1 MGATNKWYNK
11 SSLNDDPIAQTFR
24 ILPEHCADSD
34 GLYLSSID
42 LFFQKKDSKYG
53 ISVDIREVKNGYPTK
68 KVLEFS
74 KKHLLSKEVAVSST
88 GVTPTRVIFP
98 GPVFLKSGL
107 QYAICIRPDAGSP
120 DYRIWFSQK
129 GENDVVSGSP
139 INSTWG
145 DGVLFVSASDTWE
158 PRLDA
163 DLKFRIYK
171 SVFNAKKTGT
181 VTLTNRDLEFFTINN
196 LSGTF
201 RNDEEV
207 YKVPSSF
214 AAGNVAITKG
224 SSSVT
229 GTSTTFT
236 SDYAAGDSIV
246 VRQTSDTD
254 IADVL
259 TVKSVESDTSLT
271 ILGAPRVGITIGKAA
286 KVPTGRVQ
294 RVFANATVTQ
304 VTLKDST
311 AVTGSYF
318 ANNDT
323 IKGTISAANAAI
335 TSVDNRVVNNFQPF
349 VYKTEPTGST
359 ITADFKISESANLD
373 NQSTTQL
380 IIVVSNKVFD
390 YEGAVFSK
398 SNEIV
403 GGGKKSLVITQTL
416 KTTNENVSPISD
428 PEVSLVQSYQNLI
441 NNDYTNEK
449 LFGKGASHSRYLS
462 KTVQLASGLDADDL
476 AVYVT
481 GYRPA
486 NTDIKAY
493 CMVTAL
499 DDSDK
504 LIDKQWTEM
513 AISPEQVNLF
523 SSKDSAND
531 FRELKFTIPSIPT
544 IDGTNKQAG
553 TANTTSGSTSVAIA
567 SASTYYSA
575 GDLIIVTDGIKNNYV
590 LGRVASATSSAVTL
604 NTPADKTFSSALHY
618 KVNTDEKQSAVA
630 YPQGDGTVKL
640 RYFDSSGGEH
650 ETFAYF
656 QVKLVLLAEST
667 NKVPRIADMRA
678 IALSL

>member
-42 LFFQKKDSKYG
+42 LFFQKKDAKYG
-53 ISVDIREVKNGYPTK
+53 MNIDIREVKNGYPTK

-88 GVTPTRVIFP
+88 GATPTRVIFP

-214 AAGNVAITKG
+214 ATGNVAITKG
-224 SSSVT
+224 SSTVT

-246 VRQTSDTD
+246 IRKTSDTD

-271 ILGAPRVGITIGKAA
+271 ILGAPRVGITIGRAA

-304 VTLKDST
+304 VTLKDSS

-359 ITADFKISESANLD
+359 ITSDFKISESANLD
-373 NQSTTQL
+373 NQSTAQL
-380 IIVVSNKVFD
+380 ISGVSNKVFD

-428 PEVSLVQSYQNLI
+428 PE
-441 NNDYTNEK
+441 
-449 LFGKGASHSRYLS
+449 
-462 KTVQLASGLDADDL
+462 
-476 AVYVT
+476 
-481 GYRPA
+481 
-486 NTDIKAY
+486 
-493 CMVTAL
+493 
-499 DDSDK
+499 
-504 LIDKQWTEM
+504 
-513 AISPEQVNLF
+513 IS
-523 SSKDSAND
+523 SANIS
-531 FRELKFTIPSIPT
+531 K
-544 IDGTNKQAG
+544 
-553 TANTTSGSTSVAIA
+553 
-567 SASTYYSA
+567 
-575 GDLIIVTDGIKNNYV
+575 
-590 LGRVASATSSAVTL
+590 L
-604 NTPADKTFSSALHY
+604 N
-618 KVNTDEKQSAVA
+618 
-630 YPQGDGTVKL
+630 
-640 RYFDSSGGEH
+640 
-650 ETFAYF
+650 
-656 QVKLVLLAEST
+656 
-667 NKVPRIADMRA
+667 
-678 IALSL
+678 

>member
-1 MGATNKWYNK
+1 MQNQLCKFHY
-11 SSLNDDPIAQTFR
+11 
-24 ILPEHCADSD
+24 H
-34 GLYLSSID
+34 
-42 LFFQKKDSKYG
+42 
-53 ISVDIREVKNGYPTK
+53 
-68 KVLEFS
+68 VL
-74 KKHLLSKEVAVSST
+74 
-88 GVTPTRVIFP
+88 I
-98 GPVFLKSGL
+98 
-107 QYAICIRPDAGSP
+107 
-120 DYRIWFSQK
+120 
-129 GENDVVSGSP
+129 
-139 INSTWG
+139 
-145 DGVLFVSASDTWE
+145 
-158 PRLDA
+158 
-163 DLKFRIYK
+163 
-171 SVFNAKKTGT
+171 
-181 VTLTNRDLEFFTINN
+181 
-196 LSGTF
+196 
-201 RNDEEV
+201 
-207 YKVPSSF
+207 
-214 AAGNVAITKG
+214 
-224 SSSVT
+224 
-229 GTSTTFT
+229 
-236 SDYAAGDSIV
+236 
-246 VRQTSDTD
+246 
-254 IADVL
+254 
-259 TVKSVESDTSLT
+259 
-271 ILGAPRVGITIGKAA
+271 
-286 KVPTGRVQ
+286 
-294 RVFANATVTQ
+294 Q
-304 VTLKDST
+304 VTLKDSS
-311 AVTGSYF
+311 AVAGSYF

-373 NQSTTQL
+373 NQSTAQL
-380 IIVVSNKVFD
+380 ISGVSNKVFD

-523 SSKDSAND
+523 SSNDSAND
-531 FRELKFTIPSIPT
+531 FREFKFTIPSIPT